1 MTSLTTKVTV
11 RAPSSTG
18 ITAILEQG
26 SATAPAIATS
36 AQSGLYRLPGTDGV
50 GVSVNGVPRVI
61 ASGGTVSAVSG
72 PVTASRVVA
81 GGGTRVDGL
90 PARQPTWRNLGAYA
104 DPANLKVSLTTAD
117 IETYGT
123 TVRRAGTV
131 RQVTAANRPTYVARD
146 PIDAQAAIAFDR
158 TATQHLVGSPVTLNC
173 TTNGGLTMVIMFKF
187 SGTPT
192 SYEIPLWLSNAGYD
206 DRINIERNILASSIN
221 IFGTNGDTYI
231 FAATIPVPQDTWT
244 LLAFRHRLI
253 GGQWT
258 LEVFKNGVQLNNGV
272 PYTNTSLTNRTMNNV
287 VVGKSSAS
295 ASNYVFTGS
304 IRYAGVWDRPLS
316 DAELAKV
323 TEAARMVPHLQGIPP
338 ICRFLQGAR
347 DSCTVEPAADA
358 LMPGPTGFP
367 GSSGLAG
374 AVLLPD
380 GRVFCPPYTGTTAR
394 LVDPRTNVVT
404 TPAVTFPSNNAFEK
418 GILLPNGRV
427 FLVPRFSTFALIFD
441 PATETVTTPTGVF
454 PGANAYIGAV
464 LLPDG
469 RVYMVPYAA
478 TSALLY
484 DYVTDTLSTPPGTFP
499 TSSFAS
505 CVLTA
510 DGTVL
515 CIPYGSTTA
524 CVYDPISQTL
534 STPSGT
540 FSGTYYGGAL
550 LPDGRVFCCPHSATT
565 ARIFDPHTNTVSTP
579 AGTYAADGWRG
590 CVRLPCGRVA
600 LIPYNNSNALI
611 FDPAMETISTP
622 RGTIAAPNA
631 SYRGGIL
638 LPDGRVFMTPHNKT
652 QAQYLVTGGFGFAPL
667 PTNVLLSPWC
677 NNII

>member
-1 MTSLTTKVTV
+1 MTSLTAKVTV

-72 PVTASRVVA
+72 PVTASRVA
-81 GGGTRVDGL
+81 TGGGTRVDGL

-131 RQVTAANRPTYVARD
+131 RQVTAASRPTYVHTD
-146 PIDAQAAIAFDR
+146 PIDAQPAIAFDR
-158 TATQHLVGSPVTLNC
+158 TALQHFVGSPVTLNC
-173 TTNGGLTMVIMFKF
+173 GTNGGMTVVTLVKLT
-187 SGTPT
+187 GTPVNYENLFYAGT
-192 SYEIPLWLSNAGYD
+192 SSATDTIGLERLGTGTSVSCGIRNGSTPLTSASVSNISQNQWYVIAVRFLQIVG
-206 DRINIERNILASSIN
+206 
-221 IFGTNGDTYI
+221 
-231 FAATIPVPQDTWT
+231 TWT
-244 LLAFRHRLI
+244 LQVFINGILATSSTTATGPMTDRTVPIYI
-253 GGQWT
+253 GRQTNST
-258 LEVFKNGVQLNNGV
+258 LYHVNGS
-272 PYTNTSLTNRTMNNV
+272 Y
-287 VVGKSSAS
+287 
-295 ASNYVFTGS
+295 
-304 IRYAGVWDRPLS
+304 RYLGVWDRPLS

-323 TEAARMVPHLQGIPP
+323 TEAARIVPHLQGIPP

-367 GSSGLAG
+367 GGYGLGG

-418 GILLPNGRV
+418 GILLPNGKV
-427 FLVPRFSTFALIFD
+427 FLVPRFSTFALIVD
-441 PATETVTTPTGVF
+441 PATETVTTSAAVF

-499 TSSFAS
+499 TSSFIS

-515 CIPYGSTTA
+515 CIPFGSTTA
-524 CVYDPISQTL
+524 RVYDPISQTL

-540 FSGTYYGGAL
+540 FTGNFWGGVL
-550 LPDGRVFCCPHSATT
+550 LPDGRVFCCPATATT

-590 CVRLPCGRVA
+590 GVRLPCGRVA
-600 LIPYNNSNALI
+600 LVPNNAATALI
-611 FDPAMETISTP
+611 FDPATETISTP
-622 RGTIAAPNA
+622 RGTIAAPSA
-631 SYRGGIL
+631 SYMGGVL
-638 LPDGRVFMTPHNKT
+638 LPDGRVFMTPCNKT